1 MAIPKRLVLDT
12 DIIIDHLRGT
22 SLSSLVSRLQDECAL
37 ATTQVN
43 SFELYYG
50 AYKSKNVRVNLA
62 SVKGF
67 LSTVTILEFDEAA
80 AEKSGQ
86 VLAQLEA
93 KGLAIDS
100 RDLFIGCMSMAHGY
114 PLLTNNHRHLD
125 RIPELLVLT
134 PSDLD
139 K

>member
-12 DIIIDHLRGT
+12 DIIIDHLRGKAV
-22 SLSSLVSRLQDECAL
+22 SSLVGRLQDEYAL
-37 ATTQVN
+37 ATTLIN
-43 SFELYYG
+43 SFELYFG
-50 AYKSKNVRVNLA
+50 VYKSKNVRANLA

-67 LSTVTILEFDEAA
+67 LSTVKELEFDEGS

-86 VLAQLEA
+86 VLAKLEA
-93 KGLAIDS
+93 DGLAIDP
-100 RDLFIGCMSMAHGY
+100 RDLFTGCTSLVHGY

-134 PSDLD
+134 PSDF
-139 K
+139 